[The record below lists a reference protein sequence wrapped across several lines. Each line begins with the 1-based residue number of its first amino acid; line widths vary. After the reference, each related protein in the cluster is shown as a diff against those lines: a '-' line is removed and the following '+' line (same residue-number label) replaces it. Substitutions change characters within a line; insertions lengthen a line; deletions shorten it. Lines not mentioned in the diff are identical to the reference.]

1 MPRTPA
7 SLRYL
12 TLHRFAFAVT
22 ALTVLVTAVATA
34 ATAAFAS
41 ASAAAANRQALAA
54 DPVSSILVTAQA
66 QHFGDASRLVSRVL
80 SGGAPGLPLRVLTAR
95 QSDPLD
101 LPSGFGGH
109 GAQTLLLSAAAA
121 RQHLRLVGGT
131 WPATNRGAGGV
142 VPVCAPAAAA
152 HRLRLAPGDTLT
164 LRDSISLARAR
175 VRIACI
181 YAEAEPASAY
191 WQLWPLGPAAVSTA
205 GGFTVYG
212 PLITAEPAAAWPVPA
227 PAAAWLAV
235 PDFAAMTASDLQ
247 GLSSSVGAAITKL
260 TNSASLGP
268 TVTSGLPGL
277 LSDQAV
283 ALEVARSQLL
293 IGQLIV
299 LVVAGA
305 ALVVAVRLL
314 ASRRA
319 GEPGLLMARGATRLQ
334 LAARGG
340 ADAALLAVPAA
351 VAGPLLGARLAPLVA
366 RLGSIGGGPV
376 RLPAGLPAAAWL
388 AGLGVGAGCAVI
400 IALPWLRRPRTP
412 VSRRAAAGRDATIGA
427 ALSSGAD
434 LAVAA
439 LAAGAGWQLSRYSA
453 PVSSGLGGA
462 IGIDPVLVVAPAL
475 ALTAGTL
482 LMLRLLPLLTRLTER
497 AAARG
502 RGITVA
508 TAAWMISRRTLRQA
522 GPALLAVM
530 AVAISVLA
538 LGEVSSWQQSVRAQ
552 AGFAVGANA
561 SLTLP
566 PAGQLPVGQ
575 VADVT
580 AARGVAA
587 AMPVIAATFSLPDN
601 NQAEF
606 LALDPAL
613 ARRITPVRS
622 DLAVKPAT
630 DPYRPI
636 EAARAAPGEVL
647 PGRPRQLQVAASLSR
662 SGLSGA
668 SLMVQLS
675 DAAGVSYQLPAGPL
689 PADGARQRFDVT
701 IGSHADY
708 PLTLTGF
715 DLSYQLPLARPA
727 QRATLTVGPVRPVGS
742 RGQAG
747 PPLPAVWLA
756 GHAAPE
762 VSISAP
768 QLQSP
773 QGDSAYGP
781 PRHATLSRPAQQGI
795 LTFDTGAGVTN
806 GSPADATVAITP
818 RAPAAVPAIA
828 TRAFLTASGQ
838 HLGAVVE
845 VSPLSQ
851 PVPVLLAGEVTAF
864 PTVTSPGGGLIV
876 NQAALQAY
884 LEASGA
890 APAPVTQWWT
900 SGTGRPAFA
909 YLPAGSTVQTVAAVR
924 RSLSNQLL
932 ALAPLRSMLAVTI
945 IALVLACL
953 GFIVSVGTVRERG
966 RDIAVL
972 DALGATPRQ
981 LAGVVCLEQ
990 GIVSVP
996 AAAGGLALGLVL
1008 SRLVIPAVT
1017 LTAQATRPLPP
1028 VLVRIPLPP
1037 VLVIAAVIA
1046 AFPVAAV
1053 AVSVLRGTQAAA
1065 RLRAEED
1072 A

>member
-1 MPRTPA
+1 M
-7 SLRYL
+7 
-12 TLHRFAFAVT
+12 
-22 ALTVLVTAVATA
+22 LVTAVATA

-41 ASAAAANRQALAA
+41 ASAAAANRQALAG
-54 DPVSSILVTAQA
+54 DPASSILVTAQT
-66 QHFGDASRLVSRVL
+66 QHFGDASPLVTRVL
-80 SGGAPGLPLRVLTAR
+80 TGGAPGLPLRILTAR

-101 LPSGFGGH
+101 LPPGSGGR
-109 GAQTLLLSAAAA
+109 GAQTLLLSATGV

-131 WPATNRGAGGV
+131 WPATDRSAGGV

-164 LRDSISLARAR
+164 LRDSISRARVR
-175 VRIACI
+175 VRIACT

-191 WQLWPLGPAAVSTA
+191 WRLWPLGPAAMSTA

-212 PLITAEPAAAWPVPA
+212 PLITPEPAGAWPGPA
-227 PAAAWLAV
+227 PAAAWLAT
-235 PDFAAMTASDLQ
+235 PDFAAMTASNLQ
-247 GLSSSVGAAITKL
+247 SLSSSIGAAITRL

-351 VAGPLLGARLAPLVA
+351 VVGPLLGARLAPLVA

-388 AGLGVGAGCAVI
+388 AGVGVGAGCAVI

-412 VSRRAAAGRDATIGA
+412 VSRRAAAGRDATISA

-439 LAAGAGWQLSRYSA
+439 LAALAGWQLSRYSA
-453 PVSSGLGGA
+453 PVSSGLSGA
-462 IGIDPVLVVAPAL
+462 IGVDPVLVLAPAL
-475 ALTAGTL
+475 ALTGGTL

-508 TAAWMISRRTLRQA
+508 TASWMISRRSLRQV

-538 LGEVSSWQQSVRAQ
+538 LGEVSSWQQSVRDQ

-561 SLTLP
+561 SVTLP
-566 PAGQLPVGQ
+566 PAAQLPVGQ

-580 AARGVAA
+580 AARGVAD

-606 LALDPAL
+606 LALDPSL

-622 DLAVKPAT
+622 DLAVKPAA
-630 DPYRPI
+630 DPYLPI
-636 EAARAAPGEVL
+636 EGARTAPGERL
-647 PGRPRQLQVAASLSR
+647 PGRPRQLQVVASLSR
-662 SGLSGA
+662 SELSGA

-675 DAAGVSYQLPAGPL
+675 DAAGVSYQLQAGPL
-689 PADGARQRFDVT
+689 PADGARHRFDVAV
-701 IGSHADY
+701 GSRADY

-715 DLSYQLPLARPA
+715 ALSYQLPPFHPA

-747 PPLPAVWLA
+747 PPLPAVWQA

-768 QLQSP
+768 GLQSP
-773 QGDSAYGP
+773 LGGSAYGP
-781 PRHATLSRPAQQGI
+781 PQHATLSRPAQQGI
-795 LTFDTGAGVTN
+795 LTFETGAGVMDGYGA
-806 GSPADATVAITP
+806 GSAADATVAITP

-828 TRAFLTASGQ
+828 TRAFLAASGQ

-851 PVPVLLAGEVTAF
+851 PVPVLLAGEVVAF

-876 NQAALQAY
+876 NQATLQAY
-884 LEASGA
+884 LEANGGA
-890 APAPVTQWWT
+890 SVPVTQWWT
-900 SGTGRPAFA
+900 GGTGRPAFA
-909 YLPAGSTVQTVAAVR
+909 HLPAGSTVQTVAAVR
-924 RSLSNQLL
+924 RSLSGQLL

-966 RDIAVL
+966 RDVAVL

-996 AAAGGLALGLVL
+996 AAAGGLALGLLL

-1053 AVSVLRGTQAAA
+1053 AVSVVRGTQAAA

-1072 A
+1072 V